1 MAHHA
6 MTREQALKALE
17 LHADASFQEI
27 KQAYRDLALVWHPDR
42 FAHSTRLQEKASERL
57 KEINIAY
64 DVLRSDADGPS
75 RAHEPRTKNAGSKH
89 DASGT
94 EQSGTQGQRSRPKN
108 RGAASAEQ
116 TKSQRNED
124 AHQPLHRAWVVF
136 AVLLFFAVIAGL
148 LNDRPTGALPAADP
162 AASLSAD
169 AGTVGAVAE
178 PVPGPPKT
186 LTLEQF
192 LQLPSTPPPT
202 EAQSPPVQPE
212 AEASESSSP
221 IDPIDIQV
229 SQDSTQ
235 PIDLLSIARGDS
247 RPGERA
253 IDLFELLGSY
263 GSITQPD
270 EGGSPAAD
278 TAASPSA
285 DLEVGS
291 ANPVLAV
298 REPEAIASGS
308 SVDALQI
315 ATRTISAEDRDH
327 PEMSADLPPNV
338 DKQPVSTGSAYV
350 YVFRPG
356 NDGPP
361 LVEPP
366 VMFIREGK
374 DPTLLAVMDNG
385 RFIKV
390 ELESGEYR
398 FFSDHLDK
406 APVNL
411 ILEAD
416 GAYYL
421 EMNTAGNPFS
431 RHVGTGALLLATEE
445 QALKEMQDLQPL
457 GTKFVR
463 DPRVIAP

>member
-1 MAHHA
+1 MPHHA

-17 LHADASFQEI
+17 LHAGASFQEI

-42 FAHSTRLQEKASERL
+42 FARSTRLQEKASERL

-75 RAHEPRTKNAGSKH
+75 RAHEPGPKHAGSKH
-89 DASGT
+89 GASGP
-94 EQSGTQGQRSRPKN
+94 EQSGTPGQRSRPKN

-124 AHQPLHRAWVVF
+124 AHQPLHRVWVVF

-221 IDPIDIQV
+221 VDPIDIQV

-285 DLEVGS
+285 DLDVGS
-291 ANPVLAV
+291 ANSVLV
-298 REPEAIASGS
+298 LEPEVVVSESSSLYFTRGS
-308 SVDALQI
+308 
-315 ATRTISAEDRDH
+315 
-327 PEMSADLPPNV
+327 
-338 DKQPVSTGSAYV
+338 
-350 YVFRPG
+350 
-356 NDGPP
+356 
-361 LVEPP
+361 
-366 VMFIREGK
+366 
-374 DPTLLAVMDNG
+374 
-385 RFIKV
+385 
-390 ELESGEYR
+390 
-398 FFSDHLDK
+398 HLDD
-406 APVNL
+406 VL
-411 ILEAD
+411 RIQ
-416 GAYYL
+416 
-421 EMNTAGNPFS
+421 
-431 RHVGTGALLLATEE
+431 GTPSSIIQYRL
-445 QALKEMQDLQPL
+445 
-457 GTKFVR
+457 
-463 DPRVIAP
+463 